1 MVVDNSD
8 EPESIKMLKTPDGQM
23 IMKIFLEELYQS
35 GNSGNAYDKAVE
47 AAIEKGIIGNFHITA
62 GSDLLT
68 LLKYLIP
75 IINSYQKHEYSY

>member
-1 MVVDNSD
+1 MVVDKSD

-23 IMKIFLEELYQS
+23 IMKIFMEELYQS

-47 AAIEKGIIGNFHITA
+47 VAIEKGILGKFQITA
-62 GSDLLT
+62 GLDLLT

-75 IINSYQKHEYSY
+75 IINNYQKHEYSY